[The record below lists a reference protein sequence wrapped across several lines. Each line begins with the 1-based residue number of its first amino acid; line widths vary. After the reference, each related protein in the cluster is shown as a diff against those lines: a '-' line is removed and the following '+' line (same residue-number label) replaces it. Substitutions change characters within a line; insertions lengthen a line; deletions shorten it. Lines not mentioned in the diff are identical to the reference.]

1 MKEIKIKDDF
11 IKLCKLLKLAGLVS
25 SGVEAKI
32 VINEGEVLYNGEVEF
47 RRGKK
52 VYKGDTVEFDNEI
65 IKVI

>member
-1 MKEIKIKDDF
+1 MNIDDIKK
-11 IKLCKLLKLAGLVS
+11 GLECCV
-25 SGVEAKI
+25 GGEV
-32 VINEGEVLYNGEVEF
+32 GEVLYNGEVEF